1 MSNNLQSKFRGC
13 LVGAAIGDALGMGYV
28 GCSAADIQARRGG
41 QEFMP
46 GDISTVTVVVPV
58 GELGTSQIGQP
69 LASGQWTEDIQL
81 MLALAESLIEEGGY
95 FIPESWSHALV
106 RWVNAEPRQPGI
118 SSIQAAL
125 QLRTGGV
132 FWDESADPEGA
143 GSGAAART
151 APIGLLFCSDASAD
165 DRRGASVVQAQVTHG
180 HPDAQAAALTMS
192 EAVATLTAISPAD
205 LHNWHGVGFLR
216 GLTDVLARASDQFEE
231 FGRCVS
237 LAANLLADG
246 VERSDAIR
254 VIGSTGW
261 CREAVP
267 CALYILASAPEDPE
281 SLISDSVRLTGA
293 ATDTI
298 GAMVGALTGALHGLS
313 ALPKRWRADV
323 EDYAHIIEVADALTR
338 LQRRAS

>member
-1 MSNNLQSKFRGC
+1 
-13 LVGAAIGDALGMGYV
+13 
-28 GCSAADIQARRGG
+28 
-41 QEFMP
+41 MP

-69 LASGQWTEDIQL
+69 LAAGQWTEDTQL
-81 MLALAESLIEEGGY
+81 MLALADSLIEEGGY

-106 RWVNAEPRQPGI
+106 RWVNDEPRQQGI

-143 GSGAAART
+143 GSGPAARA
-151 APIGLLFCSDASAD
+151 APIGLLFCSEKGSE
-165 DRRGASVVQAQVTHG
+165 DRRSSAVIQAQVTHG
-180 HPDAQAAALTMS
+180 HPDAQAAALAMA
-192 EAVATLTAISPAD
+192 EAIAILTAISPAD
-205 LHNWHGVGFLR
+205 LAAWHGVGFLR
-216 GLTDVLARASDQFEE
+216 ALTDVLAGVSERFED
-231 FGRCVS
+231 FGRCISV
-237 LAANLLADG
+237 AANLLADG
-246 VERSDAIR
+246 VERADAIR

-267 CALYILASAPEDPE
+267 CALYILASSPQDSAE
-281 SLISDSVRLTGA
+281 SLISDSVRMTGG

-298 GAMVGALTGALHGLS
+298 GTMVGALVGALHGVE
-313 ALPKRWRADV
+313 ALPKRWRGELEGYDHIV
-323 EDYAHIIEVADALTR
+323 EIGDTLAS